1 MGNKIKSFKDLF
13 GNIKQSN
20 KNFFDNIKENG
31 GVNLYFRAL
40 TAQILWLTL
49 FYNIGILLIPV
60 KQFLVSNA
68 ILVIVVILFALLKG
82 VIIDKI
88 PDWIDY
94 YTKGNFFY
102 KFDLYFLNKWILVLV
117 LLVIGLVF
125 LNIYSNNSK
134 LYGTK
139 K

>member
-1 MGNKIKSFKDLF
+1 
-13 GNIKQSN
+13 
-20 KNFFDNIKENG
+20 
-31 GVNLYFRAL
+31 L

-60 KQFLVSNA
+60 KQFLLSNA

-82 VIIDKI
+82 VISDKI

-102 KFDLYFLNKWILVLV
+102 KCDLYFLNKWIFGLVLFV
-117 LLVIGLVF
+117 GGLIF
-125 LNIYSNNSK
+125 LNIHLNNSK
-134 LYGTK
+134 LYGDK
-139 K
+139 R